1 MSRTFIRR
9 RTNVTFSYSTVNCEE
24 MLTVVI
30 AILFLL
36 PTITKMLTFKLLHT
50 EPLTAH
56 TGHGEK

>member
-1 MSRTFIRR
+1 MSHTFVRR
-9 RTNVTFSYSTVNCEE
+9 RPNVKPLYSTVNCEE

-50 EPLTAH
+50 EPLTTH